1 MNSFDISMKALE
13 IARQKLNIT
22 ASNIANIDNPD
33 YKRKEVIIKTKEKF
47 DDLFTKLSYPEID
60 SIKEKEPEYIIKFE
74 PSNPKADE
82 NGFVKESLANPIEDM
97 MNLIEISRYYEAN
110 LAAVEATRS
119 MNSNAL
125 NIGR

>member
-47 DDLFTKLSYPEID
+47 DDFFTKLSYPEID